1 MRERTLVMKFIST
14 SALRKFGPVVFLFIC
29 TSIGYCQAETKNIYK
44 TELTVKK
51 RTVLE
56 RFDSDLVIS
65 PEERIKMKI
74 ERVAAIQERL
84 QIMDTLDISDK
95 QRRRLLKEL
104 YRSPFSDEWNK
115 VIADLEFE
123 EITH

>member
-1 MRERTLVMKFIST
+1 MRFISVLH
-14 SALRKFGPVVFLFIC
+14 LRKYIPAVFLFAI
-29 TSIGYCQAETKNIYK
+29 TTLGYGQEANRNSASKEVK
-44 TELTVKK
+44 VKK

-65 PEERIKMKI
+65 PEERMKLKLD
-74 ERVAAIQERL
+74 RMATIQKRL
-84 QIMDTLDISDK
+84 EIMDTLNISDR

-104 YRSPFSDEWNK
+104 YRSPFSNEWNK

>member
-1 MRERTLVMKFIST
+1 MAMRFFYTLH
-14 SALRKFGPVVFLFIC
+14 LRKYGIAVFLC
-29 TSIGYCQAETKNIYK
+29 AMTTTAYCQEELQNSIKK
-44 TELTVKK
+44 ELTIKQ

-65 PEERIKMKI
+65 PEERMRLKLNRRSAI
-74 ERVAAIQERL
+74 EKRL
-84 QIMDTLDISDK
+84 EIMDTLNISER

-104 YRSPFSDEWNK
+104 YRSPFSNEWNK

-123 EITH
+123 ETTH

>member
-1 MRERTLVMKFIST
+1 MYERTFVMKFTST
-14 SALRKFGPVVFLFIC
+14 SHLSKYGLVIFLF
-29 TSIGYCQAETKNIYK
+29 TMTTLGYCQVENKNSDK
-44 TELTVKK
+44 NELTVEK

-65 PEERIKMKI
+65 PEERIKLKM
-74 ERVAAIQERL
+74 ERIATIQKRQE
-84 QIMDTLDISDK
+84 IIDTLNISER

-104 YRSPFSDEWNK
+104 YRSPFSDQWNK

-123 EITH
+123 EETH